1 MGRRDGECMVRL
13 VRRCIVL
20 VRGLEE
26 RSGDVDVDWRN
37 GGWVTWM
44 NLESEKAMVEEN
56 A

>member
-1 MGRRDGECMVRL
+1 MVRL

-20 VRGLEE
+20 E

-44 NLESEKAMVEEN
+44 NLESEEAIFEEN